1 MGDREIIAAGL
12 KPMFARAEKD
22 GLWFFSGYQQL
33 WFSPSEL
40 KAEQS
45 QGNFMWGAVN
55 WQLRNPQERLQQL
68 EHEIKDKQNEIVQ
81 FKKRLAQSV
90 PVLPSPT
97 CESCKRPAS
106 KLSGDDVWLCAKC
119 FLELSKAAQKAT
131 TKTAGQ

>member
-90 PVLPSPT
+90 FSNSVRPRKKPQL
-97 CESCKRPAS
+97 KRP
-106 KLSGDDVWLCAKC
+106 DN
-119 FLELSKAAQKAT
+119 KARPFQPEIPRAI
-131 TKTAGQ
+131 